1 MSSTNNTGVDEL
13 MKQITK
19 EILDVEFSIVL
30 SDVAQLIKNW
40 KEEIQKIIDKK
51 SLNHPILTM
60 DEFDHWMQDHLSQS
74 SQSPSSLNQIR
85 NQLHNF
91 GYIIDF
97 SETFDLIILNP
108 QWLMNAFKSIFSV
121 K

>member
-1 MSSTNNTGVDEL
+1 MSSTKNKGVNEL

-40 KEEIQKIIDKK
+40 KEEIQKIMEKK
-51 SLNHPILTM
+51 SLNHPILEM
-60 DEFDHWMQDHLSQS
+60 SEFDQWIQDHLQM

-97 SETFDLIILNP
+97 SATFDLIILNP
-108 QWLMNAFKSIFSV
+108 QWLMNAFKSIFSF